1 MQIEY
6 EATFYPIDKD
16 EIRARLK
23 EAQAKLLKAEF
34 LQKRYVFSLP
44 RGNEI
49 PGGWLRV
56 RDEGDKITMSL
67 KVVNGEK
74 IEDQKEICLQVDNFE
89 QALSLLETIGC
100 DKKAYQETK
109 RELWNIDG
117 VDVCL
122 DEWPWLEPFIEIEG
136 QSEDEAKRV
145 SMLLGLDYQSAK
157 FCSVDTLFSEKY
169 KLPNDVFNNQ
179 TERLVFDGKNPFIKN
194 FS

>member
-136 QSEDEAKRV
+136 QSEDEVKRV
-145 SMLLGLDYQSAK
+145 SELLGLDYQSAK
-157 FCSVDTLFSEKY
+157 FCSVDALFSEKY
-169 KLPNDVFNNQ
+169 KIPNDVFNNQ
-179 TERLVFDGKNPFIKN
+179 TEKLVFDSKNPFIKKL
-194 FS
+194 

>member
-6 EATFYPIDKD
+6 EATFYPVDKD

-117 VDVCL
+117 VDICL

-136 QSEDEAKRV
+136 QSEDEVKRV
-145 SMLLGLDYQSAK
+145 S
-157 FCSVDTLFSEKY
+157 
-169 KLPNDVFNNQ
+169 DVIG
-179 TERLVFDGKNPFIKN
+179 T
-194 FS
+194 